1 MGILCS
7 FDCFVLN
14 VYVRVNEVNALI
26 LFRMKIT
33 YIVVIQ
39 KYFILHRSGTAE
51 EVSEKMELLRE
62 IAELM
67 EAATEIIEAKRKE
80 QQQKNKDAK
89 KKLLLQKKGKDLRLH
104 AIQALN
110 GEC

>member
-1 MGILCS
+1 
-7 FDCFVLN
+7 
-14 VYVRVNEVNALI
+14 
-26 LFRMKIT
+26 
-33 YIVVIQ
+33 
-39 KYFILHRSGTAE
+39 
-51 EVSEKMELLRE
+51 MELLRE

-67 EAATEIIEAKRKE
+67 EAAIEIIEAKRKE

-104 AIQALN
+104 AMQALH